1 VVVINLKNIFISS
14 VVDACL
20 TDTSS
25 DFQLSPSRMR
35 EFSFRSDEVVIIY
48 CRLVNK
54 ELSLK
59 AKARA
64 KDQGSQFCS

>member
-1 VVVINLKNIFISS
+1 MF
-14 VVDACL
+14 
-20 TDTSS
+20 DTSS

-35 EFSFRSDEVVIIY
+35 EFSFRSHEVVIIY

-64 KDQGSQFCS
+64 KDHNFVLKDNQGPRPRATSQ